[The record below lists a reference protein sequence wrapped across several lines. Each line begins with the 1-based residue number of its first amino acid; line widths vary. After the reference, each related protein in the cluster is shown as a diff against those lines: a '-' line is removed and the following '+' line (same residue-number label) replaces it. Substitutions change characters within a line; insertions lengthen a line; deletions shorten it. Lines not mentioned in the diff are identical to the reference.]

1 MGGAFGREHASHRDD
16 TTFRGRVCDL
26 TGRAFKENE
35 CKWPMWRAC
44 RRAGLRKITWHVLRH
59 TFASHLVMKGVPLK
73 AVQELMGHATIE
85 MTLRYSHLS
94 PEVGRG
100 AVQLLDRH
108 GNGHHPVSQLAESK
122 GENQWRRRESKERL
136 GIALRDPGWPC
147 VGLSPQHCNGEEFAA

>member
-1 MGGAFGREHASHRDD
+1 MELERNSRNRELPLSGDALAALKTQRHLKGELVFCAES
-16 TTFRGRVCDL
+16 
-26 TGRAFKENE
+26 GRAFKENE

-44 RRAGLRKITWHVLRH
+44 KKAGLRKISWHVLRH

-85 MTLRYSHLS
+85 VTLRYSHLS

-108 GNGHHPVSQLAESK
+108 GNSMATGTTPSA
-122 GENQWRRRESKERL
+122 N
-136 GIALRDPGWPC
+136 
-147 VGLSPQHCNGEEFAA
+147 